1 MSEFLGRCTQV
12 QSMVIIV
19 FPCLC
24 RCLQLNTL
32 LQSPHGFFFYIPIL
46 QLIASFFG
54 KPIFM
59 AIYWCLDQQGFIYNT
74 VSVCEADKKAV

>member
-1 MSEFLGRCTQV
+1 
-12 QSMVIIV
+12 MVTIV
-19 FPCLC
+19 FLCLC
-24 RCLQLNTL
+24 RCLQLKNTAAITTW
-32 LQSPHGFFFYIPIL
+32 GFIPIL

-54 KPIFM
+54 NPIFM